1 MEDASQHA
9 HSFTSL
15 IPLLIIFAIA
25 GIFVPLFQRLK
36 LSPVLGYLIC
46 GVVVGPFGAV
56 LFADKI
62 PFLSTFLISDT
73 ETVSLIGEIGIIF
86 LMFMIGLELSFRRLM
101 EMRNL
106 VLGLGSLQIV
116 INAIAIALIVL
127 LFDNSP
133 LVSILVGIS
142 FSLSSTAIVM
152 QLLAEQHQNNR
163 PVGKISF
170 SILLMQ
176 DLAVVPLLVIIG
188 AMSMADSETSLP
200 LVLMKSMLIAIAV
213 VGIIYV
219 AGTKL
224 LRPLLGVLS
233 ISKSPEWL
241 LSLAV
246 FLAIGIATITHSAGL
261 SAALGAFLAGL
272 LIAET
277 DFRHEIEVMINPVKS
292 LLLGVFFL
300 SVGMMMDLRAIE
312 NHPFWI
318 PSAVIGLFVLKTVCT
333 YLATLPFKIKRN
345 KAIEASVRLAQAG
358 EFAFLILGLSVAGGL
373 IPKADQQ
380 FFLLV
385 ASLSMFFTPFF
396 TRLAPTIIKYLPA
409 PSTPETPSEPS
420 SDNTPSDDPKVLI
433 AGYGRVG
440 RLLGA
445 TLEARMIPYVAIE
458 NNFEQVK
465 KLREKGHRVIYADSR
480 KIDIWRHLHLD
491 SVKVIVIA
499 IDNPESSEMILKALR
514 TEWPLIPII
523 ARTHDTEHMEHLYA
537 LGATSAI
544 PEILEASMK
553 IATEILETVGVEEY
567 DIECEIERS
576 RQKAMLQ
583 HTDTQGA

>member
-1 MEDASQHA
+1 MEDAVQNA
-9 HSFTSL
+9 HSFANL

-46 GVVVGPFGAV
+46 GVVVGPFGLA
-56 LFADKI
+56 LFQDRI
-62 PFLSTFLISDT
+62 PFLANIVISDIS
-73 ETVSLIGEIGIIF
+73 TVSLIGEIGIIF

-101 EMRNL
+101 EMKNL
-106 VLGLGSLQIV
+106 VLGLGSLQIA
-116 INAIAIALIVL
+116 INALSIAAVVL
-127 LFDNSP
+127 LFGNSP
-133 LVSILVGIS
+133 IVSILVGIS
-142 FSLSSTAIVM
+142 FALSSTAIVM
-152 QLLAEQHQNNR
+152 QLLGEQHQNNR

-188 AMSMADSETSLP
+188 AMSLADSETSLP
-200 LVLMKSMLIAIAV
+200 FVLLKSMAIALAV
-213 VGIIYV
+213 VSIIYV
-219 AGTKL
+219 LGTKL
-224 LRPLLGVLS
+224 LRPLLGILS

-246 FLAIGIATITHSAGL
+246 FLAIGIATVTHSAGL

-312 NHPFWI
+312 HHPFWI
-318 PSAVIGLFVLKTVCT
+318 PVSVIGLFVVKTICT
-333 YLATLPFKIKRN
+333 YLATLPFKIKRHV
-345 KAIEASVRLAQAG
+345 AVDASVRLAQSG
-358 EFAFLILGLSVAGGL
+358 EFAFLILGLAVAGGL
-373 IPKADQQ
+373 LPKEDQQ

-385 ASLSMFFTPFF
+385 ASLSMFCTPFF
-396 TRLAPTIIKYLPA
+396 TRLSPWIIKRL
-409 PSTPETPSEPS
+409 PSTIPDYQSEDIADAL
-420 SDNTPSDDPKVLI
+420 SDAPKILI

-445 TLEARMIPYVAIE
+445 TLESRGIPYVAIE
-458 NNFEQVK
+458 NNFEKVK
-465 KLREKGHRVIYADSR
+465 KLREQGHRVIFADSR

-491 SVKVIVIA
+491 SVKAIVIA
-499 IDNPESSEMILKALR
+499 IDHAESSEMILKALR

-523 ARTHDTEHMEHLYA
+523 ARTHDTEHMEHLYR

-553 IATEILETVGVEEY
+553 IATKILETIGMDEY

-576 RQKAMLQ
+576 RQNAMLQ
-583 HTDTQGA
+583 HTDTI

>member
-1 MEDASQHA
+1 MEEISHTAA
-9 HSFTSL
+9 HSFTNL

-46 GVVVGPFGAV
+46 GIVVGPYGAA
-56 LFADKI
+56 LFVDEI
-62 PFLSTFLISDT
+62 PFLSQFLISDIS
-73 ETVSLIGEIGIIF
+73 TVSLIGEIGIIF

-101 EMRNL
+101 EMRSL

-116 INAIAIALIVL
+116 INAIAIAIVVL

-176 DLAVVPLLVIIG
+176 DLAVVPLLVVIG
-188 AMSMADSETSLP
+188 AMSIADSQTSLP
-200 LVLMKSMLIAIAV
+200 FVLLKSLLIAVAV
-213 VGIIYV
+213 VGVIYI

-318 PSAVIGLFVLKTVCT
+318 PASVIGLFTLKTICT

-396 TRLAPTIIKYLPA
+396 TKLSPVIIKFLPA
-409 PSTPETPSEPS
+409 SATSDPPPEAAN
-420 SDNTPSDDPKVLI
+420 DKLSDDPKVLI

-458 NNFEQVK
+458 NNFDQVK

-480 KIDIWRHLHLD
+480 KIDIWRHLNLD

-499 IDNPESSEMILKALR
+499 IDNAEASEMILKALR

-537 LGATSAI
+537 LGATRAI

-553 IATEILETVGVEEY
+553 IATEILETIGVNEY

-583 HTDTQGA
+583 HTDTVG

>member
-1 MEDASQHA
+1 MEDITQNA
-9 HSFTSL
+9 HSFTNL

-46 GVVVGPFGAV
+46 GIIVGPYGAA
-56 LFADKI
+56 LFVDQI
-62 PFLSTFLISDT
+62 PFLSKFIISDIS
-73 ETVSLIGEIGIIF
+73 TVSLIGEIGIIF

-106 VLGLGSLQIV
+106 VLGLGSLQII

-133 LVSILVGIS
+133 LISILVGIS

-152 QLLAEQHQNNR
+152 QLLGEQHQNNR

-188 AMSMADSETSLP
+188 AMSLADSDTSLP
-200 LVLMKSMLIAIAV
+200 LVLLKSMLIAVAV

-219 AGTKL
+219 VGTKL
-224 LRPLLGVLS
+224 LRPILGVLS

-241 LSLAV
+241 LSLAI
-246 FLAIGIATITHSAGL
+246 FLAIGIATITHSVGL

-300 SVGMMMDLRAIE
+300 SVGMMIDLRAIGS
-312 NHPFWI
+312 HPFWI
-318 PSAVIGLFVLKTVCT
+318 PASVVGLFVIKTICT
-333 YLATLPFKIKRN
+333 YLATIPFKIKRS
-345 KAIEASVRLAQAG
+345 KAIESSVRLAQAG
-358 EFAFLILGLSVAGGL
+358 EFAFLILGLAVAGGL
-373 IPKADQQ
+373 IPKEDQQ

-385 ASLSMFFTPFF
+385 ASLSMFCTPFF
-396 TRLAPTIIKYLPA
+396 TKLAPTIIKTFPA
-409 PSTPETPSEPS
+409 GANAEYQSVSPEKDL
-420 SDNTPSDDPKVLI
+420 SDSPKVLI

-445 TLEARMIPYVAIE
+445 TLESRMVPYVAIE
-458 NNFEQVK
+458 NNFDKVK
-465 KLREKGHRVIYADSR
+465 KLREQGHRVIFADSR
-480 KIDIWRHLHLD
+480 KIDIWRHLNLD

-499 IDNPESSEMILKALR
+499 IDDPASSEMILKALR

-553 IATEILETVGVEEY
+553 IATEVLEKVGVDEY

-576 RQKAMLQ
+576 RQNAMLQ
-583 HTDTQGA
+583 HTDTV

>member
-1 MEDASQHA
+1 MDDITHDV
-9 HSFTSL
+9 HSFTNL

-46 GVVVGPFGAV
+46 GVIVGPFGAV
-56 LFADKI
+56 LFADKL

-106 VLGLGSLQIV
+106 VLGLGSMQIV
-116 INAIAIALIVL
+116 INAIAIALVVL
-127 LFDNSP
+127 LFNNSP

-152 QLLAEQHQNNR
+152 QLMGEQHQNNR

-170 SILLMQ
+170 AILLMQ

-188 AMSMADSETSLP
+188 AMSLADSGTSLP
-200 LVLMKSMLIAIAV
+200 FVLMKSMLIAVAV
-213 VGIIYV
+213 VGVIYIV
-219 AGTKL
+219 GTKL
-224 LRPLLGVLS
+224 LRPLLGLLS

-246 FLAIGIATITHSAGL
+246 FLALGIATLTHSAGL

-300 SVGMMMDLRAIE
+300 SVGMGMDLREIE
-312 NHPFWI
+312 HHPFWI
-318 PSAVIGLFVLKTVCT
+318 PASVIGLFVVKTLCT
-333 YLATLPFKIKRN
+333 YIATIPFKMKRAV
-345 KAIEASVRLAQAG
+345 AIDASVRLAQAG
-358 EFAFLILGLSVAGGL
+358 EFAFLILGLAVAGDL
-373 IPKADQQ
+373 IPKTDQQ
-380 FFLLV
+380 FFMLV

-396 TRLAPTIIKYLPA
+396 SRLSPMIIKRFPA
-409 PSTPETPSEPS
+409 GNEPDHSSENIEKDL
-420 SDNTPSDDPKVLI
+420 SDSPRVLI

-445 TLEARMIPYVAIE
+445 TLESRGIPYVAIE
-458 NNFEQVK
+458 NNFDKVK
-465 KLREKGHRVIYADSR
+465 KLREQGHRVIFADSR
-480 KIDIWRHLHLD
+480 KIDIWRHLHID
-491 SVKVIVIA
+491 TVKVIVVA
-499 IDNPESSEMILKALR
+499 IDQPEASEMIIKALR

-553 IATEILETVGVEEY
+553 IATEILETVGINEY

-576 RQKAMLQ
+576 RQKAMLE
-583 HTDTQGA
+583 HTDTVG

>member
-1 MEDASQHA
+1 MDDISQNS
-9 HSFTSL
+9 HSFANL

-46 GVVVGPFGAV
+46 GVVVGPYGAA
-56 LFADKI
+56 LFEDKF
-62 PFLSTFLISDT
+62 PFVHSILITDIN
-73 ETVSLIGEIGIIF
+73 TVSLIGEIGIIF

-106 VLGLGSLQIV
+106 VLGLGSLQIAV
-116 INAIAIALIVL
+116 NALAIACVVL
-127 LFDNSP
+127 LFDNSW

-152 QLLAEQHQNNR
+152 QLLSEQHQNNR

-170 SILLMQ
+170 AILLMQ

-188 AMSMADSETSLP
+188 AMSLADNATSLP
-200 LVLMKSMLIAIAV
+200 LVLVKSMMIAVAV

-224 LRPLLGVLS
+224 LRPLLSILS

-241 LSLAV
+241 LSLTV
-246 FLAIGIATITHSAGL
+246 FLAIGIATVTHSAGL

-277 DFRHEIEVMINPVKS
+277 DFRHEIEVIINPVKS

-300 SVGMMMDLRAIE
+300 SVGMMMDLREIQH
-312 NHPFWI
+312 HPFWI
-318 PSAVIGLFVLKTVCT
+318 PASVISLFVMKTICT
-333 YLATLPFKIKRN
+333 YIATIPFKIKKN

-396 TRLAPTIIKYLPA
+396 TKLAPVIIRRLHLQAA
-409 PSTPETPSEPS
+409 PEHSSEHIKDTL
-420 SDNTPSDDPKVLI
+420 SDAPKVLI

-440 RLLGA
+440 LLLGA
-445 TLEARMIPYVAIE
+445 TLEARGIPYVAID
-458 NNFEQVK
+458 NNFENVR
-465 KLREKGHRVIYADSR
+465 KLRDQGHRVIYADSR
-480 KIDIWRHLHLD
+480 KIDVWRHLQLE
-491 SVKVIVIA
+491 SVKAIVIA

-523 ARTHDTEHMEHLYA
+523 VRTHDTEHMEHLYA

-544 PEILEASMK
+544 PETLEASMK
-553 IATEILETVGVEEY
+553 IASEIMETVGLSEY

-576 RQKAMLQ
+576 RQNAMLH
-583 HTDTQGA
+583 HTDSQKA

>member
-1 MEDASQHA
+1 MEDITQSA
-9 HSFTSL
+9 HSFTNL

-46 GVVVGPFGAV
+46 GVIVGPFGAA
-56 LFADKI
+56 LFVDDI
-62 PFLSTFLISDT
+62 PFLSKFIISDT
-73 ETVSLIGEIGIIF
+73 STVSLIGEIGIIF

-101 EMRNL
+101 EMRKL
-106 VLGLGSLQIV
+106 VVGLGSLQIA
-116 INAIAIALIVL
+116 INAIAIALMVM

-133 LVSILVGIS
+133 IVSILVGIS

-152 QLLAEQHQNNR
+152 QLLSEQHQNNR

-188 AMSMADSETSLP
+188 AMSLPDADTSLP
-200 LVLMKSMLIAIAV
+200 FVLLRSVVIAVAV
-213 VGIIYV
+213 VGVIYV
-219 AGTKL
+219 LGTKL
-224 LRPLLGVLS
+224 LRPLLGILS

-241 LSLAV
+241 LSLAI
-246 FLAIGIATITHSAGL
+246 FLAIGIAAITHSAGL

-300 SVGMMMDLRAIE
+300 SVGMMMDLRAME
-312 NHPFWI
+312 NNAFWI
-318 PSAVIGLFVLKTVCT
+318 PASVVGLFVLKTICT
-333 YLATLPFKIKRN
+333 YLATLPFNIKRS

-358 EFAFLILGLSVAGGL
+358 EFAFLILGLAVAGGL
-373 IPKADQQ
+373 IPKEDQQ

-385 ASLSMFFTPFF
+385 ASLSMFCAPFF
-396 TRLAPTIIKYLPA
+396 TKLAPTIIKLFPA
-409 PSTPETPSEPS
+409 PSNAEYQSVNPEQDL
-420 SDNTPSDDPKVLI
+420 SDSPKVLI

-445 TLEARMIPYVAIE
+445 TLEARMVPYVAIE
-458 NNFEQVK
+458 NNFEKVK
-465 KLREKGHRVIYADSR
+465 KLREQGHRVIFADSR
-480 KIDIWRHLHLD
+480 KIDIWRHLNLD

-499 IDNPESSEMILKALR
+499 IDNAESSEMILKALR

-523 ARTHDTEHMEHLYA
+523 ARTHDTEHMERLYA

-553 IATEILETVGVEEY
+553 IATEILETIGIDEY

-576 RQKAMLQ
+576 RQTAMLQ
-583 HTDTQGA
+583 HTDTLST

>member
-1 MEDASQHA
+1 MEDITQSA

-46 GVVVGPFGAV
+46 GVIVGPYGVA
-56 LFADKI
+56 LFVDQI
-62 PFLSTFLISDT
+62 PLLSKFIISDIS
-73 ETVSLIGEIGIIF
+73 TVSLIGEIGIIF

-106 VLGLGSLQIV
+106 VLGLGSLQII

-133 LVSILVGIS
+133 IVSILVGIS

-152 QLLAEQHQNNR
+152 QLLDEQHQNNR

-188 AMSMADSETSLP
+188 AMSLADSDTSLP
-200 LVLMKSMLIAIAV
+200 LVLLKSMLIAVAV

-219 AGTKL
+219 VGTKL
-224 LRPLLGVLS
+224 LRPLLGILS

-241 LSLAV
+241 LSLAI

-318 PSAVIGLFVLKTVCT
+318 PASVIGLFVIKTICT
-333 YLATLPFKIKRN
+333 FLATLPFKIKRS

-358 EFAFLILGLSVAGGL
+358 EFAFLILGLAVAGGI
-373 IPKADQQ
+373 IPKEDQQ

-385 ASLSMFFTPFF
+385 ASLSMFCTPFF
-396 TRLAPTIIKYLPA
+396 TKLAPTIIKLFPA
-409 PSTPETPSEPS
+409 GANAEYQSVSPEKDL
-420 SDNTPSDDPKVLI
+420 SDSPKVLI

-445 TLEARMIPYVAIE
+445 TLEARMVPYVAIE
-458 NNFEQVK
+458 NNFDKVK
-465 KLREKGHRVIYADSR
+465 KLREQGHRVVFADSR
-480 KIDIWRHLHLD
+480 KIDIWRHLNLD

-553 IATEILETVGVEEY
+553 IATEILETIGIDEY

-576 RQKAMLQ
+576 RQNAMLQ
-583 HTDTQGA
+583 HTDTQGT

>member
-1 MEDASQHA
+1 MEDITQNA
-9 HSFTSL
+9 HSFTNL

-46 GVVVGPFGAV
+46 GIIVGPYGAA
-56 LFADKI
+56 LFVDKI
-62 PFLSTFLISDT
+62 PFLSKFIISDIS
-73 ETVSLIGEIGIIF
+73 TVSLIGEIGIIF

-106 VLGLGSLQIV
+106 VLGLGSLQII

-133 LVSILVGIS
+133 IISILVGIS

-152 QLLAEQHQNNR
+152 QLLGEQHQNNR

-188 AMSMADSETSLP
+188 AMSLADSDTSLP
-200 LVLMKSMLIAIAV
+200 LVLLKSMLIAVAV
-213 VGIIYV
+213 VGIIYIV
-219 AGTKL
+219 GTKL
-224 LRPLLGVLS
+224 LRPILGVLS

-241 LSLAV
+241 LSLAI

-300 SVGMMMDLRAIE
+300 SVGMMIDLRSIGS
-312 NHPFWI
+312 HPFWI
-318 PSAVIGLFVLKTVCT
+318 PASVIGLFVIKTICT
-333 YLATLPFKIKRN
+333 YLATIPFKIKRS

-358 EFAFLILGLSVAGGL
+358 EFAFLILGLAVAGGL
-373 IPKADQQ
+373 IPKEDQQ

-385 ASLSMFFTPFF
+385 ASLSMFCTPFF
-396 TRLAPTIIKYLPA
+396 TKLAPTIIKTFPA
-409 PSTPETPSEPS
+409 GANAEYQSVSPEKDL
-420 SDNTPSDDPKVLI
+420 SDSPKVLI

-445 TLEARMIPYVAIE
+445 TLESRMVPYVAIE
-458 NNFEQVK
+458 NNFDKVK
-465 KLREKGHRVIYADSR
+465 KLREQGHRVIFADSR
-480 KIDIWRHLHLD
+480 KIDIWRHLNLD

-499 IDNPESSEMILKALR
+499 IDDPESSEMILKALR

-553 IATEILETVGVEEY
+553 IATEVLEKVGVDEY

-576 RQKAMLQ
+576 RQNAMLQ
-583 HTDTQGA
+583 HTDTV

>member
-1 MEDASQHA
+1 MEEISHNA
-9 HSFTSL
+9 HSFASL
-15 IPLLIIFAIA
+15 IPLLIIFAIS

-46 GVVVGPFGAV
+46 GIIVGPFGLA
-56 LFADKI
+56 LFAEKI
-62 PFLSTFLISDT
+62 PLLSKFLISDIS
-73 ETVSLIGEIGIIF
+73 TVSLIGEIGIIF

-106 VLGLGSLQIV
+106 VLGLGSLQII
-116 INAIAIALIVL
+116 INALSIAMIVL
-127 LFDNSP
+127 LFENSP
-133 LVSILVGIS
+133 IVSVLVGIS

-152 QLLAEQHQNNR
+152 QLLGEQHQNNR
-163 PVGKISF
+163 PVGKVSF

-176 DLAVVPLLVIIG
+176 DLAVVPLLVVIG
-188 AMSMADSETSLP
+188 AMSLADNDTSVIFILA
-200 LVLMKSMLIAIAV
+200 KSLLIALV
-213 VGIIYV
+213 VVAAIYIS
-219 AGTKL
+219 GTKL
-224 LRPLLGVLS
+224 LRPFLSILS
-233 ISKSPEWL
+233 ISKNPEWL
-241 LSLAV
+241 LSLSI
-246 FLAIGIATITHSAGL
+246 FFAIGIATITHSVGL

-300 SVGMMMDLRAIE
+300 SVGMMMDLRTIAI
-312 NHPFWI
+312 HPFWI
-318 PSAVIGLFVLKTVCT
+318 PLSVIGLFILKIACT
-333 YLATLPFKIKRN
+333 YISTLPFRIK
-345 KAIEASVRLAQAG
+345 KSIAIETSVRLAQAG
-358 EFAFLILGLSVAGGL
+358 EFAFLILGLAGAGNL
-373 IPKADQQ
+373 LSKEDQQ

-385 ASLSMFFTPFF
+385 ASLSMFFAPFLTKLSPFIVKIF
-396 TRLAPTIIKYLPA
+396 TNLNTTDIPIENI
-409 PSTPETPSEPS
+409 EHH
-420 SDNTPSDDPKVLI
+420 TPSDSPQVLI

-445 TLEARMIPYVAIE
+445 TLEGKMIPYIAIE
-458 NNFEQVK
+458 NNFEKVK
-465 KLREKGHRVIYADSR
+465 KLREQGHRVIYADSR
-480 KIDIWRHLHLD
+480 KIDIWKHLHLE

-499 IDNPESSEMILKALR
+499 IDNPDSSEMILKALR

-537 LGATSAI
+537 LGATTAI

-553 IATEILETVGVEEY
+553 IATEILETIGINNH

-576 RQKAMLQ
+576 RHMAMLQ
-583 HTDTQGA
+583 HTDIV